1 MVQRLR
7 NIETMASVQL
17 AMQMAKLAFKKRQ
30 LETSRYKD
38 HNSVQVKSPHIDWPI
53 LTFWLTYFGIM
64 FGILCGLISA
74 GM

>member
-17 AMQMAKLAFKKRQ
+17 AMWMAKLAFKKHQ
-30 LETSRYKD
+30 LKTPWSKD
-38 HNSVQVKSPHIDWPI
+38 HNSAQVKSVHTDWPI

-64 FGILCGLISA
+64 LGVLCGLISA
-74 GM
+74 AV

>member
-38 HNSVQVKSPHIDWPI
+38 HNNAQVKSVHIDWPI

>member
-1 MVQRLR
+1 
-7 NIETMASVQL
+7 MASVQL

-38 HNSVQVKSPHIDWPI
+38 HNNAQVKSVHIDWPI

-74 GM
+74 GV